1 MPVLGP
7 PDTLVLLKLFQGARS
22 LEDRIATNF
31 TDLKQNTD
39 TQLQCEQENTQ
50 QQTDQKKKGTKI
62 WMLKIPVLVNSI
74 KGDPNTQRESLHSQ
88 HTLQT
93 PHYLSSL

>member
-1 MPVLGP
+1 MRRERGLRQVPVLGP

-50 QQTDQKKKGTKI
+50 QQTDQKKKKNCVQC
-62 WMLKIPVLVNSI
+62 PEF
-74 KGDPNTQRESLHSQ
+74 DSQ
-88 HTLQT
+88 HHKIKKSNTLVT
-93 PHYLSSL
+93 HC